1 MEHRQ
6 SASRNHWTPEM
17 ETVARHIK
25 NQSTGYT
32 WIYEKIVS
40 KAQKFEN
47 VLSILAGI
55 LSALIGTGGLV
66 SVFEYDSGWIGITIA
81 VVGFISAICNILNAT
96 WNFGVIKAQGV
107 QAQSDFSNL
116 SRSITY
122 QLALHP
128 SERNDAKEF
137 VNMVLKEIDKL
148 VLNAPSIDGSVKG
161 EYTKKFKNNPIYNPE
176 GQNVTISQE
185 SYVYNP
191 NYADSPEVS
200 QIHIQR
206 ELNQYYKESPIGLT
220 RKRIDS
226 QHSDSS
232 IIVDIHG
239 YRISGASSDRPSRIE
254 GGDPHIHPESIY
266 SPDTQDH
273 SELDDII
280 AAWELQRTP
289 HTTPNIVE
297 PSTRKKFLKSEPLT
311 QS

>member
-1 MEHRQ
+1 MHQHVHRD
-6 SASRNHWTPEM
+6 RNHWTPEM

-25 NQSTGYT
+25 NQATGYT

-40 KAQKFEN
+40 KAQKCEN

-55 LSALIGTGGLV
+55 LSALIGTGGLI
-66 SVFEYDSGWIGITIA
+66 SVFEYDGGWIGITIA
-81 VVGFISAICNILNAT
+81 VVGFATAICNILNAT

-107 QAQSDFSNL
+107 QTQSDFSNL

-148 VLNAPSIDGSVKG
+148 VLNAPTIDGSVKSM
-161 EYTKKFKNNPIYNPE
+161 YTKKFKNNPIYNPE

-191 NYADSPEVS
+191 NYADPYNTHHAESA
-200 QIHIQR
+200 IMIQPR
-206 ELNQYYKESPIGLT
+206 T
-220 RKRIDS
+220 RTN
-226 QHSDSS
+226 SDSS
-232 IIVDIHG
+232 IIVDPER
-239 YRISGASSDRPSRIE
+239 YNDDDSGEVRVQIASGRLSEIDSGQYIR
-254 GGDPHIHPESIY
+254 PESIY

-273 SELDDII
+273 SELDSII
-280 AAWELQRTP
+280 ATWEYSRSPNPTP
-289 HTTPNIVE
+289 E
-297 PSTRKKFLKSEPLT
+297 SSPSK
-311 QS
+311 